1 MIKRHI
7 RSAAALLTL
16 LALFAALAGCAGQVT
31 NAPQQSA
38 EYIVFDTDAPQSG
51 GEAASDG
58 AEDSAQPEQTAQ
70 PPAEQTAAPAPENTP
85 AQPRE
90 TADNKAMPDE
100 DGYYYTAEEVVLYL
114 YYYGKLPG
122 NFISKTEARKLGW
135 EGGSVEKFREGAAIG
150 GDRFGNYEGLLPEK
164 AGRGYTECDIGTYG
178 KNGRGAERLI
188 FSDDGLY
195 FYTDDHYESFT
206 ELYVT
211 EEGEVE
217 RK

>member
-1 MIKRHI
+1 M
-7 RSAAALLTL
+7 
-16 LALFAALAGCAGQVT
+16 
-31 NAPQQSA
+31 
-38 EYIVFDTDAPQSG
+38 
-51 GEAASDG
+51 
-58 AEDSAQPEQTAQ
+58 PEPVQTGD
-70 PPAEQTAAPAPENTP
+70 PSPEPAPSEQP
-85 AQPRE
+85 AQAGNE
-90 TADNKAMPDE
+90 AEKPDE

-114 YYYGKLPG
+114 HYYGRLPG
-122 NFISKTEARKLGW
+122 NYISKNEARKLGW

-164 AGRGYTECDIGTYG
+164 DGRGYTECDIGTEG

-195 FYTDDHYESFT
+195 FYTTDHYESFT

-211 EEGEVE
+211 PEGGVV